1 MHVETL
7 NHHVFKDFLNSVAG
21 GKTLGLS
28 SEKSS
33 TENIG
38 QDININLITSFLF
51 TNIPHNKSDH
61 LLTHTPPA
69 HFTLPVLI
77 SDHRM

>member
-1 MHVETL
+1 METL
-7 NHHVFKDFLNSVAG
+7 NHCVFKDFLKSVAE
-21 GKTLGLS
+21 GKDTSGLS